1 VSRAVTIAG
10 TYRWRF
16 DRKSRAWKA
25 AGHPNLRIRPMMVER
40 RRGRV
45 SLGWVLTPGRIL
57 FHSYHEAML
66 EAESPHT
73 RTR

>member
-1 VSRAVTIAG
+1 MGHAVTIAG

-25 AGHPNLRIRPMMVER
+25 AGHPDIRIRPTLVER

-45 SLGWVLTPGRIL
+45 SLGWILTPGRVL
-57 FHSYHEAML
+57 YSSYHEAML
-66 EAESPHT
+66 QAEARHS
-73 RTR
+73 RAR